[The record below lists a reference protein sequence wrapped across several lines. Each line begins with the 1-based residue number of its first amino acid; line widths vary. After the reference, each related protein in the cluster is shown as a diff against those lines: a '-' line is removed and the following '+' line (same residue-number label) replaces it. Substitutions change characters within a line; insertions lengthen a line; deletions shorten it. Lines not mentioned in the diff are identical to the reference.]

1 MYIKIYNSTQ
11 IETVNFPTIFMSSW
25 KRYRITQYY
34 VHSEII
40 KYLFGIQ
47 FNISKTKRDILYDA
61 IRTQGNIMQWIIKNN
76 RDIANNKNKLL
87 KVYS

>member
-40 KYLFGIQ
+40 KYLFGI
-47 FNISKTKRDILYDA
+47 
-61 IRTQGNIMQWIIKNN
+61 
-76 RDIANNKNKLL
+76 
-87 KVYS
+87 